1 MRGLHKHIPTGKI
14 VNLVNG
20 EFEINGRI
28 SNNYSGYVFNDEG
41 EMTNEYIS
49 AMVWDWEKINDKKIK
64 ITIENQEQI
73 H

>member
-14 VNLVNG
+14 VNLING
-20 EFEINGRI
+20 EYEINGRI
-28 SNNYSGYVFNDEG
+28 SNHYNGYIFNDEG

-64 ITIENQEQI
+64 ITIDNQNK
-73 H
+73 